1 MGILEILGGLEVMIS
16 DHMPVCRTHNNNQN
30 RTEQNRTEQKQRPD
44 LLPLQHHD
52 KTCELLPRQA

>member
-30 RTEQNRTEQKQRPD
+30 RTEQNRNNGQIYCPFSITI
-44 LLPLQHHD
+44 